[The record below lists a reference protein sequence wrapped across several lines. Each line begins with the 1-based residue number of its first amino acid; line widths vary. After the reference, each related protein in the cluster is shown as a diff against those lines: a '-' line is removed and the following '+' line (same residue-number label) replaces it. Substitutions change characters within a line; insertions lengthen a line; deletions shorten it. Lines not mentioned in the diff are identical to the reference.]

1 MGNELTSYRASNNS
15 QDKAPPVTD
24 TKEPDPSI
32 WVLKA
37 TDNGHHITSPCI
49 SCIPTWSQQYGPIC
63 TGITSAAGGDTA
75 AAPQD
80 KTKFGPPPL
89 ANRPPG
95 RALKPKSWTELLRS
109 KGRTSHLGRFGIC
122 VRGILAT
129 GSSQTEHLTTAE
141 LPCNNVISYAANT
154 FLLQPRTRVI
164 THTQKA
170 GRPKPAERETKKV
183 PPQNQPVGKRSR
195 HGIRQPG
202 RAATTPVEGE
212 GDVIG

>member
-15 QDKAPPVTD
+15 QDKALPVTD
-24 TKEPDPSI
+24 AKEPDPSI

-37 TDNGHHITSPCI
+37 TDNGHHITSQTA
-49 SCIPTWSQQYGPIC
+49 SHAMHTHLVPTVWANLHRNHIRGR
-63 TGITSAAGGDTA
+63 GDTA

-80 KTKFGPPPL
+80 KAKFGPPTL
-89 ANRPPG
+89 ANRSPG

-109 KGRTSHLGRFGIC
+109 KGRTPYLGRFGIC
-122 VRGILAT
+122 VRGILAA

-164 THTQKA
+164 THTQK
-170 GRPKPAERETKKV
+170 G
-183 PPQNQPVGKRSR
+183 GKTQAS
-195 HGIRQPG
+195 GTG
-202 RAATTPVEGE
+202 N
-212 GDVIG
+212 